1 MSNET
6 HIPFC
11 DPSAFSSTE
20 IRFLSVTPKIVSCL
34 SLASS
39 GIILLIILGD
49 SGRKERLTRIT
60 NRIVVMMSFINI
72 IVSVGI
78 FMTDIVGNCHVQV
91 FFVRL
96 RIALP
101 LYNSFLVFHYLLSI
115 RFRMPE
121 STISK
126 RIEPC
131 GHVICFLFPL
141 SSAVCA
147 MILGS
152 QSGGVASS
160 MVGNICWHSG
170 KSNANLFNVI
180 TLIIPI
186 MISFS
191 IITSSMIII
200 YIHAQD
206 NSNRN
211 EENDSVVDET
221 RQPPAEQI
229 EATQAALYY
238 LAFIMTWFFV
248 IAGFFERVFKQDC
261 SFPLRFLNVVL
272 VPLQC
277 LFIACI
283 YTRPIIIQLRK
294 YNPHKS
300 WVWSVGVV
308 LLTPRHILRYF
319 TTPVNTPQHD
329 VLSGISSITH
339 TNFGGVD
346 PGSEWCCIRLYI
358 TNKLISIFNAHE
370 DCAIV
375 LHLQKINLTS

>member
-11 DPSAFSSTE
+11 DPSFFSSTE
-20 IRFLSVTPKIVSCL
+20 MRFLSVTPRIVSCL

-39 GIILLIILGD
+39 GIMLLIILGD
-49 SGRKERLTRIT
+49 SGRKERLTRTT
-60 NRIVVMMSFINI
+60 NRIVVLMSFINI

-91 FFVRL
+91 FFMRL

-121 STISK
+121 STVSK
-126 RIEPC
+126 RIEPY

-141 SSAVCA
+141 SSAA
-147 MILGS
+147 YAII
-152 QSGGVASS
+152 SGYTSRDVTSS
-160 MVGNICWHSG
+160 MVGNICWHVG
-170 KSNANLFNVI
+170 TGNITPFNAI

-191 IITSSMIII
+191 TITMSMVII
-200 YIHAQD
+200 YIHVQD

-221 RQPPAEQI
+221 RQLPAKQI
-229 EATQAALYY
+229 ENATQAALYY
-238 LAFIMTWFFV
+238 LAFIMTWFFAIV
-248 IAGFFERVFKQDC
+248 DFFERVFQQDC

-272 VPLQC
+272 LPSQC
-277 LFIACI
+277 LFIACV

-308 LLTPRHILRYF
+308 LLTPRHILRNF

-329 VLSGISSITH
+329 VLSGMSSITH

-346 PGSEWCCIRLYI
+346 PGSE
-358 TNKLISIFNAHE
+358 
-370 DCAIV
+370 
-375 LHLQKINLTS
+375 